1 METLVLD
8 RQGIELDAREGRLLV
23 RHPDPAR
30 SLSLPVQ
37 QLQQVLVLSPIFL
50 NSRVIT
56 LLAKHHIACL
66 FADGSGPMPVV
77 TPLPPVHGQ
86 RITGQVV
93 IATTQALR
101 QTEAQKLVITKVQRQ
116 QDWLGRYD
124 PQAGE
129 ALAAIVEK
137 LRASPAQPQTLLG
150 LEGAAARIVWQSFA
164 RHLPTTLGFTG
175 RNRRPPRDP
184 VNCILSLAASLA
196 QREAVI
202 VLRSCGL
209 DPFLGIFH
217 TPRAGRESLAWDMLE
232 LVRPQLEEWTFLDFH
247 TGKLNNDHFSSHPK
261 KGCTLVKAG
270 RTVWFVQWAQRRK
283 IVRRYLLAMARV
295 WAARA
300 ECLGKPL
307 AGDADGK

>member
-8 RQGIELDAREGRLLV
+8 RQGIELDTWEGRLLV
-23 RHPDPAR
+23 RHPDPTR

-37 QLQQVLVLSPIFL
+37 QLQQVLVLSPITL

-56 LLAKHHIACL
+56 LLAKHQIACL

-93 IATTQALR
+93 IASTPALR
-101 QTEAQKLVITKVQRQ
+101 QAEAQKLVITKVRRQ
-116 QDWLGRYD
+116 QGWLARYD
-124 PQAGE
+124 PQAGG
-129 ALAAIVEK
+129 ALSAIVDK
-137 LRASPAQPQTLLG
+137 LLASPAQPQTLLG
-150 LEGAAARIVWQSFA
+150 LEGAAARTVWQGFA

-184 VNCILSLAASLA
+184 VNSILSLAASLA
-196 QREAVI
+196 QQEAVI
-202 VLRSCGL
+202 ALRAVGL

-217 TPRAGRESLAWDMLE
+217 TSRAGRESLAWDMVE
-232 LVRPQLEEWTFLDFH
+232 LIRPQLEEWTFMDFY
-247 TGKLNNDHFSSHPK
+247 TGALGNDHFSTHPK
-261 KGCTLVKAG
+261 KGCMLVKSG
-270 RTVWFVQWAQRRK
+270 RAVWFARWAERRK
-283 IVRRYLLAMARV
+283 RIRRYLLGIARE

-300 ECLGKPL
+300 ECFGYPVT
-307 AGDADGK
+307 GGADEK